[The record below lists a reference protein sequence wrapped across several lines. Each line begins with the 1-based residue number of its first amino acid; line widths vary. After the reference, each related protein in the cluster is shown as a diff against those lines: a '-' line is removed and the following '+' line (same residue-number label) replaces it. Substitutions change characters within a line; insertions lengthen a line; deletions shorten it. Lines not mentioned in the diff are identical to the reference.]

1 MVVAMKYKK
10 VGTMCPLCDGV
21 GIHNDGDRYTQCPVC
36 LGIGPVIVSALMELH
51 NESNK
56 KD

>member
-1 MVVAMKYKK
+1 MKYKK